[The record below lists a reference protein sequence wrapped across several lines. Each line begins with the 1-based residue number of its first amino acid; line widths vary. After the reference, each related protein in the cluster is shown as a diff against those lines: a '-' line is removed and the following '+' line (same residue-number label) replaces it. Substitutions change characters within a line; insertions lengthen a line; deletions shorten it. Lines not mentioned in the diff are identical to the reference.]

1 MANTPLYSYLKQNGT
16 SFYAFPGGGDDLSS
30 VYQNINK
37 KMYFSKFMLLNLPK
51 QNLVNGTNSN
61 PIHFDFYNEDI
72 FKQYSG
78 AQQATNFSDQFIESL
93 RNYVANME
101 TTMRTSL
108 MNNSKDFYDNTN
120 LRTPTERIFWKW
132 LKELNII
139 SFEPADTGS
148 QYFSNMPEFESNLP
162 SDSEYL
168 PEILWTERT
177 INPFTVIAVQGIIY
191 EASHILEV
199 TIRPDLNCYLRKG
212 DLITFSG
219 FVNNTTIGGIT
230 IANLLNGVNTY
241 IQDIVDNNNGT
252 YTIKTSITVN
262 NSTSSYITG
271 LGTTNL
277 VYNRV
282 IQYVGEIQGV
292 NNVQQANGSYTEVY
306 ANIPDYVGQTPDIL
320 FRTTYDNN
328 YLPGYSYPL
337 LPSQYQAEIVGA
349 EIFSNPIVSNPQ
361 NYPGSYYGQFDT
373 VDYTYITKNGD
384 SLRRSGDYF
393 GINGNINETTL
404 TYDIDGISFDFDP
417 SHYTKM
423 NIIGQEITSFE
434 SFSGM
439 IYNNLPP
446 QDFEFN
452 AILWFYDV
460 EDNNGNLETNLY
472 GISLIDNPKNNTK
485 IGDTN
490 LRFPLLSKLCSN
502 DNQDG
507 TSYAFSLSLN
517 FNILNDNVQDLANPD
532 AINSLFSFSLFN
544 NAMAQL
550 SQTNDAFIK
559 IVNDNVIIQKELNYL
574 KQLIY
579 TNTSLQTINNNISY
593 LQKLIQLY
601 QYNQIID
608 SDTVYVSSD
617 TSTNPP
623 SITLNTQDPLYSQI
637 NNINT
642 TSLYNNSELVIS
654 DINVPNGRS
663 FLINVINNDNL
674 NNQITNN
681 QNLSILIS
689 TDLRYGQKF
698 DLIINSDLTSTQN
711 KKLNLMINY
720 LDGSNNIVTDYL
732 IKNIDLPVY
741 YNAVKN
747 KQNSANIFKKFNF
760 SIDYTNIILTPDD
773 KLKIG
778 ILEDFNILS
787 NSIKKGDYL
796 VLNDFVV
803 GSSSNVIDYSG
814 QYLVSDD
821 VTSVTNNNITSNFI
835 TLDVK
840 TNSDLINSVYK
851 TNTEYNF
858 YSILYT
864 LPYITY
870 NKGLKY
876 TITRIDST
884 NTSSLSS
891 RYLIEK
897 SIN

>member
-16 SFYAFPGGGDDLSS
+16 SFYDFPGGGDDLSS

-51 QNLVNGTNSN
+51 QNINHGTNSN
-61 PIHFDFYNEDI
+61 PIHFDFYSDNDKSYI
-72 FKQYSG
+72 FNQYNG
-78 AQQATNFSDQFIESL
+78 ATKASNFNDQFVESL

-108 MNNSKDFYDNTN
+108 MNNSKDFYDTTN
-120 LRTPTERIFWKW
+120 LQTSTERIFWKW

-139 SFEPADTGS
+139 SFEPADNGS
-148 QYFSNMPEFESNLP
+148 QYFSNMPEFASNLP
-162 SDSEYL
+162 SDQEYL

-177 INPFTVIAVQGIIY
+177 TSSFTVTSVQGILHNSVNVMSVI
-191 EASHILEV
+191 IK
-199 TIRPDLNCYLRKG
+199 TDLNCYLRVG
-212 DLITFSG
+212 DLINFKG
-219 FVNNTTIGGIT
+219 FVNNTTIGGST
-230 IANLLNGVNTY
+230 IASLLNGVNTY
-241 IQDIVDNNNGT
+241 IQDIVNHTDGT
-252 YTIKTSITVN
+252 YTITTSISVAN
-262 NSTSSYITG
+262 ATSAYTTG
-271 LGTTNL
+271 LGTLSL

-282 IQYVGEIQGV
+282 IQYIGEIQGV
-292 NNVQQANGSYTEVY
+292 NNVQAANGSYTEVY

-320 FRTTYDNN
+320 FRTTFDNN
-328 YLPGYSYPL
+328 YLPGYSYPI

-349 EIFSNPIVSNPQ
+349 EIFSNPIVSSPQ

-373 VDYTYITKNGD
+373 VDYTYTTENGD
-384 SLRRSGDYF
+384 SLRRTGDYF
-393 GINGNINETTL
+393 GVDGSVGDTTL
-404 TYDIDGISFDFDP
+404 SYNIDGISFDFDP
-417 SHYTKM
+417 THYTKM

-434 SFSGM
+434 MFSGL
-439 IYNNLPP
+439 IFDNIPP

-460 EDNNGNLETNLY
+460 EDNNGNIATNLY
-472 GISLIDNPKNNTK
+472 GISLIDNPENNTK
-485 IGDTN
+485 IGETN
-490 LRFPLLSKLCSN
+490 VRFPLLNKLCTT

-517 FNILNDNVQDLANPD
+517 FSILNDNVQDLANPD

-544 NAMAQL
+544 NAMTQL

-559 IVNDNVIIQKELNYL
+559 IVNDNVIIQKEINNL

-579 TNTSLQTINNNISY
+579 TNTSLKTINDNIAY

-608 SDTVYVSSD
+608 SDTIYVTSD
-617 TSTNPP
+617 TSKNPP

-637 NNINT
+637 NSINT
-642 TSLYNNSELVIS
+642 TSLYNNSDIVVS
-654 DINVPNGRS
+654 DINIPNGRS
-663 FLINVINNDNL
+663 FLINVINNDTLDNKL
-674 NNQITNN
+674 NNN
-681 QNLSILIS
+681 QNLGILIS
-689 TDLRYGQKF
+689 SDLRYGQKF
-698 DLIINSDLTSTQN
+698 DLIIDSNLTSTQN
-711 KKLNLMINY
+711 KKLDVMINY
-720 LDGSNNIVTDYL
+720 IDSSNNIVTDYL

-741 YNAVKN
+741 YNSFQD
-747 KQNSANIFKKFNF
+747 KQNSANLFKKFNF
-760 SIDYTNIILTPDD
+760 SIDYDNIILTPDD
-773 KLKIG
+773 KLKIKISG
-778 ILEDFNILS
+778 NSNILS

-803 GSSSNVIDYSG
+803 GSASNVIDYSG
-814 QYLVSDD
+814 QYFVIDPVS
-821 VTSVTNNNITSNFI
+821 SNYI
-835 TLDVK
+835 TLDIK
-840 TNSDLINSVYK
+840 SNSDLVNSVYK

-858 YSILYT
+858 SSVLYT

>member
-1 MANTPLYSYLKQNGT
+1 
-16 SFYAFPGGGDDLSS
+16 
-30 VYQNINK
+30 
-37 KMYFSKFMLLNLPK
+37 MLLNLPK
-51 QNLVNGTNSN
+51 QNLVHGTNSN
-61 PIHFDFYNEDI
+61 PIHFDFYNNFIE
-72 FKQYSG
+72 YNG
-78 AQQATNFSDQFIESL
+78 AQPATNFNDQFVESL

-108 MNNSKDFYDNTN
+108 IGSSTDFYDTTN
-120 LRTPTERIFWKW
+120 LHTPTERIFWKW

-139 SFEPADTGS
+139 SFEPADTGT
-148 QYFSNMPEFESNLP
+148 QYFSNLPEFSSNLP
-162 SDSEYL
+162 SDQTYL

-177 INPFTVIAVQGIIY
+177 TNPFTVTSVQGILY
-191 EASHILEV
+191 NSVNVMSV
-199 TIRPDLNCYLRKG
+199 TITPTLNCYLRVG
-212 DLITFSG
+212 DLINFTG
-219 FVNNTTIGGIT
+219 FVNNTTIGMST
-230 IANLLNGVNTY
+230 IASLLNGVNTY
-241 IQDIVDNNNGT
+241 IQDIVNNNDGT
-252 YTIKTSITVN
+252 YTITTSISVAN
-262 NSTSSYITG
+262 ATSVYTTG
-271 LGTTNL
+271 LGTLSL

-282 IQYVGEIQGV
+282 IQYIGEIQGV

-306 ANIPDYVGQTPDIL
+306 ANIPDYVGQIPDVL

-328 YLPGYSYPL
+328 YLPGYSYPI

-349 EIFSNPIVSNPQ
+349 EIFSNPIVSSPQ

-373 VDYTYITKNGD
+373 VDYTYTTENGD
-384 SLRRSGDYF
+384 SLRRTGDYF
-393 GINGNINETTL
+393 GINGNINESTL
-404 TYDIDGISFDFDP
+404 TYNIDGISFDFDP
-417 SHYTKM
+417 THYTKM

-434 SFSGM
+434 MFSGL
-439 IYNNLPP
+439 IFDNIPP

-460 EDNNGNLETNLY
+460 EDNNGNLATNLY
-472 GISLIDNPKNNTK
+472 GISLIDNPENNTK
-485 IGDTN
+485 TDETN
-490 LRFPLLSKLCSN
+490 LRFPLLNKLCTT

-507 TSYAFSLSLN
+507 TSYAFSLNLN
-517 FNILNDNVQDLANPD
+517 FSILNDNVQDLANPD

-544 NAMAQL
+544 NAMTQL

-559 IVNDNVIIQKELNYL
+559 IVNDNAIIQQELSNL

-579 TNTSLQTINNNISY
+579 TNTSLQTINNNIAY

-608 SDTVYVSSD
+608 SDTIYVTSD

-637 NNINT
+637 NNINI
-642 TSLYNNSELVIS
+642 TSLYNNSDLVVS
-654 DINVPNGRS
+654 DINVPNGRT
-663 FLINVINNDNL
+663 FLINVINDDTL
-674 NNQITNN
+674 DNQINNN
-681 QNLSILIS
+681 QNLGILIS
-689 TDLRYGQKF
+689 SDLRYGQKF
-698 DLIINSDLTSTQN
+698 NLIIDSNLTSSQN
-711 KKLNLMINY
+711 KKLDLMINY
-720 LDGSNNIVTDYL
+720 VDSSNNIVTDYL

-741 YNAVKN
+741 YNSFSN
-747 KQNSANIFKKFNF
+747 SQNSANLFKKFNF
-760 SIDYTNIILTPDD
+760 TIDYNNIILTPDN

-778 ILEDFNILS
+778 IIGSSNILS
-787 NSIKKGDYL
+787 NSINKGDYL

-803 GSSSNVIDYSG
+803 GSASNIIDYSG
-814 QYLVSDD
+814 QYFVIDPVS
-821 VTSVTNNNITSNFI
+821 SNYI
-835 TLDVK
+835 ILDVS
-840 TNSDLINSVYK
+840 TNSDLVNSVYK
-851 TNTEYNF
+851 TNNEYNF
-858 YSILYT
+858 SSVLYT

>member
-37 KMYFSKFMLLNLPK
+37 QMYFSKFMLLNLPK
-51 QNLVNGTNSN
+51 QNLVHGTNSN
-61 PIHFDFYNEDI
+61 PIHFDFYNNFIE
-72 FKQYSG
+72 YNG
-78 AQQATNFSDQFIESL
+78 AQPATNFNDQFVESL

-108 MNNSKDFYDNTN
+108 IGSSTDFYDTTN
-120 LRTPTERIFWKW
+120 LHTPTERIFWKW

-139 SFEPADTGS
+139 SFEPADTGT
-148 QYFSNMPEFESNLP
+148 QYFSNLPEFSSNLP
-162 SDSEYL
+162 SDQTYL

-177 INPFTVIAVQGIIY
+177 TNPFTVTSVQGILY
-191 EASHILEV
+191 NSVNVMSV
-199 TIRPDLNCYLRKG
+199 TITPTLNCYLRVG
-212 DLITFSG
+212 DLINFTG
-219 FVNNTTIGGIT
+219 FVNNTTIGMST
-230 IANLLNGVNTY
+230 IASLLNGVNTY
-241 IQDIVDNNNGT
+241 IQDIVNNNDGT
-252 YTIKTSITVN
+252 YTITTSISVAN
-262 NSTSSYITG
+262 ATSVYTTG
-271 LGTTNL
+271 LGTLSL

-282 IQYVGEIQGV
+282 IQYIGEIQGV

-306 ANIPDYVGQTPDIL
+306 ANIPDYVGQIPDVL

-328 YLPGYSYPL
+328 YLPGYSYPI

-349 EIFSNPIVSNPQ
+349 EIFSNPIVSSPQ

-373 VDYTYITKNGD
+373 VDYTYTTENGD
-384 SLRRSGDYF
+384 SLRRTGDYF
-393 GINGNINETTL
+393 GINGNINESTL
-404 TYDIDGISFDFDP
+404 TYNIDGISFDFDP
-417 SHYTKM
+417 THYTKM

-434 SFSGM
+434 MFSGL
-439 IYNNLPP
+439 IFDNIPP

-460 EDNNGNLETNLY
+460 EDNNGNLATNLY
-472 GISLIDNPKNNTK
+472 GISLIDNPENNTK
-485 IGDTN
+485 TDETN
-490 LRFPLLSKLCSN
+490 LRFPLLNKLCTT

-507 TSYAFSLSLN
+507 TSYAFSLNLN
-517 FNILNDNVQDLANPD
+517 FSILNDNVQDLANPD

-544 NAMAQL
+544 NAMTQL

-559 IVNDNVIIQKELNYL
+559 IVNDNAIIQQELSNL

-579 TNTSLQTINNNISY
+579 TNTSLQTINNNIAY

-608 SDTVYVSSD
+608 SDTIYVTSD

-642 TSLYNNSELVIS
+642 TSLYNNSDLVVS
-654 DINVPNGRS
+654 DINVPNGRT
-663 FLINVINNDNL
+663 FLINVINDDTL
-674 NNQITNN
+674 DNQINNN
-681 QNLSILIS
+681 QNLGILIS
-689 TDLRYGQKF
+689 SDLRYGQKF
-698 DLIINSDLTSTQN
+698 DLIIDSNLTSSQN
-711 KKLNLMINY
+711 KKLDLMINY
-720 LDGSNNIVTDYL
+720 VDSSNNIVTDYL

-741 YNAVKN
+741 YNSFSN
-747 KQNSANIFKKFNF
+747 SQNSANLFKKFNF
-760 SIDYTNIILTPDD
+760 TIDYNNIILTPDN

-778 ILEDFNILS
+778 IIGSSNILS
-787 NSIKKGDYL
+787 NSINKGDYL

-803 GSSSNVIDYSG
+803 GSASNIIDYSG
-814 QYLVSDD
+814 QYFVIDPVS
-821 VTSVTNNNITSNFI
+821 SNYI
-835 TLDVK
+835 ILDVS
-840 TNSDLINSVYK
+840 TNSDLVNSVYK
-851 TNTEYNF
+851 TNNEYNF
-858 YSILYT
+858 SSVLYT

>member
-37 KMYFSKFMLLNLPK
+37 KMYFSKFMLINLPK

-61 PIHFDFYNEDI
+61 PIHFDFYNSDI
-72 FKQYSG
+72 FKEYSG
-78 AQQATNFSDQFIESL
+78 AQQATNFNDQFVESL

-108 MNNSKDFYDNTN
+108 MSNSKDFYDTTN
-120 LRTPTERIFWKW
+120 LHTPTERIFWKW

-139 SFEPADTGS
+139 SFEPADNGS
-148 QYFSNMPEFESNLP
+148 QYFSNMPEFASNLP
-162 SDSEYL
+162 SDHGYL
-168 PEILWTERT
+168 SEILWTERT
-177 INPFTVIAVQGIIY
+177 TNPFKVTKVQGVNIHGLY
-191 EASHILEV
+191 VMSV
-199 TIRPDLNCYLRKG
+199 TIKSDLNCYLRIG
-212 DLITFSG
+212 DLINFKG
-219 FVNNTTIGGIT
+219 FTNITNIEGSQINNLFNGI
-230 IANLLNGVNTY
+230 NTY
-241 IQDIVDNNNGT
+241 IDNIVSNNDGT
-252 YTIKTSITVN
+252 YTITTRISVPSVTIEYTD
-262 NSTSSYITG
+262 G
-271 LGTTNL
+271 LGTLSL

-292 NNVQQANGSYTEVY
+292 NNVQAANGSYTEVY

-328 YLPGYSYPL
+328 YLPGYSYPI

-349 EIFSNPIVSNPQ
+349 EIFSNPIVSSPQ

-373 VDYTYITKNGD
+373 VDYTYTTENGD
-384 SLRRSGDYF
+384 SLRRTGDYF
-393 GINGNINETTL
+393 GVDGSVGDTTL
-404 TYDIDGISFDFDP
+404 SYNIDGISFDFDP
-417 SHYTKM
+417 THYTKM

-434 SFSGM
+434 AFSGL
-439 IYNNLPP
+439 IFDNIPP

-460 EDNNGNLETNLY
+460 EDNNGNIATNLY
-472 GISLIDNPKNNTK
+472 GISLIDNPENNTK
-485 IGDTN
+485 IGETN
-490 LRFPLLSKLCSN
+490 VRFPLLNKLCTT

-517 FNILNDNVQDLANPD
+517 FSILNDNVQDLANPD

-544 NAMAQL
+544 NAMTQL

-559 IVNDNVIIQKELNYL
+559 IVNDNVIIQKEINNL

-579 TNTSLQTINNNISY
+579 TNTSLKTINDNIAY

-608 SDTVYVSSD
+608 SDTIYVTSD
-617 TSTNPP
+617 TSKNPP

-637 NNINT
+637 NSINT
-642 TSLYNNSELVIS
+642 TSLYNNSDIVVS
-654 DINVPNGRS
+654 DINIPNGRS
-663 FLINVINNDNL
+663 FLINVINNDTLDNKL
-674 NNQITNN
+674 NNN
-681 QNLSILIS
+681 QNLGILIS
-689 TDLRYGQKF
+689 SDLRYGQKF
-698 DLIINSDLTSTQN
+698 DLIIDSNLTSTQN
-711 KKLNLMINY
+711 KKLDVMINY
-720 LDGSNNIVTDYL
+720 IDSSNNIVTDYL

-741 YNAVKN
+741 YNSFQD
-747 KQNSANIFKKFNF
+747 KQNSANLFKKFNF
-760 SIDYTNIILTPDD
+760 SIDYDNIILTPDD
-773 KLKIG
+773 KLKIKISG
-778 ILEDFNILS
+778 NSNILS

-803 GSSSNVIDYSG
+803 GSASNVIDYSG
-814 QYLVSDD
+814 QYFVIDPVS
-821 VTSVTNNNITSNFI
+821 SNYI
-835 TLDVK
+835 TLDIK
-840 TNSDLINSVYK
+840 SNSDLVNSVYK

-858 YSILYT
+858 SSVLYT

>member
-37 KMYFSKFMLLNLPK
+37 QMYFSKFMLLNLPK

-61 PIHFDFYNEDI
+61 PIHFDFYNNFIE
-72 FKQYSG
+72 YNG
-78 AQQATNFSDQFIESL
+78 AQPATNFNDQFVESL

-108 MNNSKDFYDNTN
+108 IGSSTDFYDTTN
-120 LRTPTERIFWKW
+120 LHTPTERIFWKW

-139 SFEPADTGS
+139 SFEPADTGT
-148 QYFSNMPEFESNLP
+148 QYFSNLPEFSSNLP
-162 SDSEYL
+162 SDQEYL

-177 INPFTVIAVQGIIY
+177 TSPFK
-191 EASHILEV
+191 V
-199 TIRPDLNCYLRKG
+199 TIIAGESINATYVISVTIKPDLNCYLRIG
-212 DLITFSG
+212 DLINFKG
-219 FVNNTTIGGIT
+219 FTSPTIIGGVQINTLNSTNATINAIVNNH
-230 IANLLNGVNTY
+230 
-241 IQDIVDNNNGT
+241 DGT
-252 YTIKTSITVN
+252 YKITTNISVN
-262 NSTSSYITG
+262 SPGSEKLG
-271 LGTTNL
+271 LGTITL
-277 VYNRV
+277 VYDRV
-282 IQYVGEIQGV
+282 IQYIGEIQGV

-306 ANIPDYVGQTPDIL
+306 ANIPDYVGQIPDVL

-328 YLPGYSYPL
+328 YLPGYSYPI

-349 EIFSNPIVSNPQ
+349 EIFSNPIVSSPQ

-373 VDYTYITKNGD
+373 VDYTYTTENGD
-384 SLRRSGDYF
+384 SLRRTGDYF
-393 GINGNINETTL
+393 GINGNINESTL
-404 TYDIDGISFDFDP
+404 TYNIDGISFDFDP
-417 SHYTKM
+417 THYTKM

-434 SFSGM
+434 MFSGL
-439 IYNNLPP
+439 IFDNIPP

-460 EDNNGNLETNLY
+460 EDNNGNLATNLY
-472 GISLIDNPKNNTK
+472 GISLIDNPENNTK
-485 IGDTN
+485 TDETN
-490 LRFPLLSKLCSN
+490 LRFPLLNKLCTT

-507 TSYAFSLSLN
+507 TSYAFSLNLN
-517 FNILNDNVQDLANPD
+517 FSILNDNVQDLANPD

-544 NAMAQL
+544 NAMTQL

-559 IVNDNVIIQKELNYL
+559 IVNDNAIIQQELSNL

-579 TNTSLQTINNNISY
+579 TNTSLKTINNNIAY

-608 SDTVYVSSD
+608 SDTIYVTSD

-642 TSLYNNSELVIS
+642 TSLYNNSDLVVS

-663 FLINVINNDNL
+663 FLINITNDDTL
-674 NNQITNN
+674 NNQINNN
-681 QNLSILIS
+681 QNLGILIS
-689 TDLRYGQKF
+689 SDLRYGQKF
-698 DLIINSDLTSTQN
+698 DLIIDSNLTSSQN
-711 KKLNLMINY
+711 KKLDLMINY
-720 LDGSNNIVTDYL
+720 VDSSNNIVTDYL

-741 YNAVKN
+741 YNSFKN
-747 KQNSANIFKKFNF
+747 SQNSANLFNKFNF
-760 SIDYTNIILTPDD
+760 TIDYNNIILTPDN

-778 ILEDFNILS
+778 IIGSSNILS
-787 NSIKKGDYL
+787 NSINKGDYL

-803 GSSSNVIDYSG
+803 GSASNIIDYSG
-814 QYLVSDD
+814 QYFVIDPVS
-821 VTSVTNNNITSNFI
+821 SNYI
-835 TLDVK
+835 ILDVS
-840 TNSDLINSVYK
+840 TNSDLVNSVYK
-851 TNTEYNF
+851 TNNEYNF
-858 YSILYT
+858 SSVLYT

>member
-51 QNLVNGTNSN
+51 QNLVSGTNSN
-61 PIHFDFYNEDI
+61 PIHFDFYNNFIE
-72 FKQYSG
+72 YNG
-78 AQQATNFSDQFIESL
+78 AQQATNFNDQFVESL

-108 MNNSKDFYDNTN
+108 IGSSTDFYDTTN
-120 LRTPTERIFWKW
+120 LHTPTERIFWKW

-148 QYFSNMPEFESNLP
+148 QYFSNLPEFTSNLP

-177 INPFTVIAVQGIIY
+177 TNPFTVTSIQGILYNSFNVI
-191 EASHILEV
+191 SV
-199 TIRPDLNCYLRKG
+199 TIKPDLNCYLRVG
-212 DLITFSG
+212 DLINFTG
-219 FVNNTTIGGIT
+219 FVNNTTIGGIS
-230 IANLLNGVNTY
+230 ISNLLNGINTY
-241 IQDIVDNNNGT
+241 IDNIVNNYDGT
-252 YTIKTSITVN
+252 YTIITEISVSNGTSVYT
-262 NSTSSYITG
+262 TG
-271 LGTTNL
+271 LGTLSL
-277 VYNRV
+277 VYSRV
-282 IQYVGEIQGV
+282 VQYVGEIQGV

-306 ANIPDYVGQTPDIL
+306 ANVPDYIGQTPDVL
-320 FRTTYDNN
+320 FRTTFDNN
-328 YLPGYSYPL
+328 YLPGYSYPI

-349 EIFSNPIVSNPQ
+349 EIFSNPIVSSPQ

-373 VDYTYITKNGD
+373 VDYTYTTENGD
-384 SLRRSGDYF
+384 SLRRTGDYF
-393 GINGNINETTL
+393 GINGNINDTTL
-404 TYDIDGISFDFDP
+404 TYNIDGISFDFDP
-417 SHYTKM
+417 THYTKM

-434 SFSGM
+434 MFSGLVF
-439 IYNNLPP
+439 NNLPP

-460 EDNNGNLETNLY
+460 EDNNGNLSTNLY
-472 GISLIDNPKNNTK
+472 GISLIDNPENNTK
-485 IGDTN
+485 TDETN
-490 LRFPLLSKLCSN
+490 IRFPLLNKLCTT

-507 TSYAFSLSLN
+507 TSYAFSLNLN
-517 FNILNDNVQDLANPD
+517 FSILNDNVQDLANPD

-544 NAMAQL
+544 NAMTQL

-559 IVNDNVIIQKELNYL
+559 IVNDNTIIQQELSDL

-579 TNTSLQTINNNISY
+579 TNTSLKTINNNIAY
-593 LQKLIQLY
+593 LQNLIQLY

-608 SDTVYVSSD
+608 SDTIYVTSD

-642 TSLYNNSELVIS
+642 TSLYNNSDLVIS

-663 FLINVINNDNL
+663 FLINIINDDTL

-681 QNLSILIS
+681 QNLGILIS
-689 TDLRYGQKF
+689 SDLRYGQKF
-698 DLIINSDLTSTQN
+698 DLIIDSSLTSTQN
-711 KKLNLMINY
+711 KKLDIMINY
-720 LDGSNNIVTDYL
+720 VDSSNNIITDNL

-741 YNAVKN
+741 YNSYQSA
-747 KQNSANIFKKFNF
+747 QNSASLFDKFNF
-760 SIDYTNIILTPDD
+760 TIDYSNIILTPDN

-778 ILEDFNILS
+778 IIGNSNILS
-787 NSIKKGDYL
+787 NSINKGDYL

-803 GSSSNVIDYSG
+803 GTGSNVINYSG
-814 QYLVSDD
+814 QYFVIDPIS
-821 VTSVTNNNITSNFI
+821 SNYI
-835 TLDVK
+835 ILDIS
-840 TNSDLINSVYK
+840 TNSNLVNSIYK

-858 YSILYT
+858 NSVLYT

-884 NTSSLSS
+884 NTSSLNS

>member
-37 KMYFSKFMLLNLPK
+37 QMYFSKFMLLNLPK
-51 QNLVNGTNSN
+51 QNLVHGTNSN
-61 PIHFDFYNEDI
+61 PIHFDFYNNFIE
-72 FKQYSG
+72 YNG
-78 AQQATNFSDQFIESL
+78 AQPATNFNDQFVESL

-108 MNNSKDFYDNTN
+108 IGSSTDFYDTTN
-120 LRTPTERIFWKW
+120 LHTPTERIFWKW

-139 SFEPADTGS
+139 SFEPADTGT
-148 QYFSNMPEFESNLP
+148 QYFSNLPEFSSNLP
-162 SDSEYL
+162 SDQTYL

-177 INPFTVIAVQGIIY
+177 TNPFTVTSVQGILY
-191 EASHILEV
+191 NSVNVMSV
-199 TIRPDLNCYLRKG
+199 TITPTLNCYLRVG
-212 DLITFSG
+212 DLINFTG
-219 FVNNTTIGGIT
+219 FVNNTTIGMST
-230 IANLLNGVNTY
+230 IASLLNGVNTY
-241 IQDIVDNNNGT
+241 IQDIVNNNDGT
-252 YTIKTSITVN
+252 YTITTSISVAN
-262 NSTSSYITG
+262 ATSVYTTG
-271 LGTTNL
+271 LGTLSL

-282 IQYVGEIQGV
+282 IQYIGEIQGV

-306 ANIPDYVGQTPDIL
+306 ANIPDYVGQIPDVL

-328 YLPGYSYPL
+328 YLPGYSYPI

-349 EIFSNPIVSNPQ
+349 EIFSNPIVSSPQ

-373 VDYTYITKNGD
+373 VDYTYTTENGD
-384 SLRRSGDYF
+384 SLRRTGDYF
-393 GINGNINETTL
+393 GINGNINESTL
-404 TYDIDGISFDFDP
+404 TYNIDGISFDFDP
-417 SHYTKM
+417 THYTKM

-434 SFSGM
+434 MFSGL
-439 IYNNLPP
+439 IFDNIPP

-460 EDNNGNLETNLY
+460 EDNNGNLATNLY
-472 GISLIDNPKNNTK
+472 GISLIDNPENNTK
-485 IGDTN
+485 TDETN
-490 LRFPLLSKLCSN
+490 LRFPLLNKLCTT

-507 TSYAFSLSLN
+507 TSYAFSLNLN
-517 FNILNDNVQDLANPD
+517 FSILNDNVQDLANPD

-544 NAMAQL
+544 NAMTQL

-559 IVNDNVIIQKELNYL
+559 IVNDNAIIQQELSNL

-579 TNTSLQTINNNISY
+579 TNTSLQTINNNIAY

-608 SDTVYVSSD
+608 SDTIYVTSD

-637 NNINT
+637 NNINI
-642 TSLYNNSELVIS
+642 TSLYNNSDLVVS
-654 DINVPNGRS
+654 DINVPNGRT
-663 FLINVINNDNL
+663 FLINVINDDTL
-674 NNQITNN
+674 DNQINNN
-681 QNLSILIS
+681 QNLGILIS
-689 TDLRYGQKF
+689 SDLRYGQKF
-698 DLIINSDLTSTQN
+698 NLIIDSNLTSSQN
-711 KKLNLMINY
+711 KKLDLMINY
-720 LDGSNNIVTDYL
+720 VDSSNNIVTDYL

-741 YNAVKN
+741 YNSFSN
-747 KQNSANIFKKFNF
+747 SQNSANLFKKFNF
-760 SIDYTNIILTPDD
+760 TIDYNNIILTPDN

-778 ILEDFNILS
+778 IIGSSNILS
-787 NSIKKGDYL
+787 NSINKGDYL

-803 GSSSNVIDYSG
+803 GSASNIIDYSG
-814 QYLVSDD
+814 QYFVIDPVS
-821 VTSVTNNNITSNFI
+821 SNYI
-835 TLDVK
+835 ILDVS
-840 TNSDLINSVYK
+840 TNSDLVNSVYK
-851 TNTEYNF
+851 TNNEYNF
-858 YSILYT
+858 SSVLYT

>member
-51 QNLVNGTNSN
+51 QNLVSGTNSN
-61 PIHFDFYNEDI
+61 PIHFDFYNNFIE
-72 FKQYSG
+72 YNG
-78 AQQATNFSDQFIESL
+78 AQQATNFNDQFVESL

-108 MNNSKDFYDNTN
+108 IGSSTDFYDTTN
-120 LRTPTERIFWKW
+120 LHTPTERIFWKW

-148 QYFSNMPEFESNLP
+148 QYFSNLPEFTSNLP

-177 INPFTVIAVQGIIY
+177 TNPFTVTSIQGILYNSFNVI
-191 EASHILEV
+191 SV
-199 TIRPDLNCYLRKG
+199 TIKPDLNCYLRVG
-212 DLITFSG
+212 DLINFTG
-219 FVNNTTIGGIT
+219 FVNNTTIGGIS
-230 IANLLNGVNTY
+230 ISNLLNGINTY
-241 IQDIVDNNNGT
+241 IDNIVNNYDGT
-252 YTIKTSITVN
+252 YTIITEISVSNGTSVYT
-262 NSTSSYITG
+262 TG
-271 LGTTNL
+271 LGTLSL
-277 VYNRV
+277 VYSRV
-282 IQYVGEIQGV
+282 VQYVGEIQGV

-306 ANIPDYVGQTPDIL
+306 ANVPDYVGQTPDVL
-320 FRTTYDNN
+320 FRTTFDNN
-328 YLPGYSYPL
+328 YLPGYSYPI

-349 EIFSNPIVSNPQ
+349 EIFSNPIVSSPQ

-373 VDYTYITKNGD
+373 VDYTYTTENGD
-384 SLRRSGDYF
+384 SLRRTGDYF
-393 GINGNINETTL
+393 GINGNINDTTL
-404 TYDIDGISFDFDP
+404 TYNIDGISFDFDP
-417 SHYTKM
+417 THYTKM

-434 SFSGM
+434 MFSGLVF
-439 IYNNLPP
+439 NNLPP

-460 EDNNGNLETNLY
+460 EDNNGNLSTNLY
-472 GISLIDNPKNNTK
+472 GISLIDNPENNTK
-485 IGDTN
+485 TDETN
-490 LRFPLLSKLCSN
+490 IRFPLLNKLCTT

-507 TSYAFSLSLN
+507 TSYAFSLNLN
-517 FNILNDNVQDLANPD
+517 FSILNDNVQDLANPD

-544 NAMAQL
+544 NAMTQL

-559 IVNDNVIIQKELNYL
+559 IVNDNTIIQQELSDL

-579 TNTSLQTINNNISY
+579 TNTSLKTINNNIAY
-593 LQKLIQLY
+593 LQNLIQLY

-608 SDTVYVSSD
+608 SDTIYVTSD

-642 TSLYNNSELVIS
+642 TSLYNNSDLVIS

-663 FLINVINNDNL
+663 FLINIINDDTL

-681 QNLSILIS
+681 QNLGILIS
-689 TDLRYGQKF
+689 SDLRYGQKF
-698 DLIINSDLTSTQN
+698 DLIINSSLTSTQN
-711 KKLNLMINY
+711 KKLDIMINY
-720 LDGSNNIVTDYL
+720 VDSSNNIITDNL

-741 YNAVKN
+741 YNSYQSA
-747 KQNSANIFKKFNF
+747 QNSASLFDKFNF
-760 SIDYTNIILTPDD
+760 TIDYSNIILTPDN

-778 ILEDFNILS
+778 IIGNSNILS
-787 NSIKKGDYL
+787 NSINKGDYL

-803 GSSSNVIDYSG
+803 GTGSNVINYSG
-814 QYLVSDD
+814 QYFVIDPIS
-821 VTSVTNNNITSNFI
+821 SNYI
-835 TLDVK
+835 ILDIS
-840 TNSDLINSVYK
+840 TNSNLVNSIYK

-858 YSILYT
+858 NSVLYT

-884 NTSSLSS
+884 NTSSLNS

>member
-61 PIHFDFYNEDI
+61 PIHFDFYNNDI
-72 FKQYSG
+72 FKKYSG
-78 AQQATNFSDQFIESL
+78 SQQATNFNDQFVESL

-101 TTMRTSL
+101 TTMRTSV
-108 MNNSKDFYDNTN
+108 MSNSKDFYDTTN
-120 LRTPTERIFWKW
+120 LQTSTERIFWKW

-148 QYFSNMPEFESNLP
+148 QYFSNMPEFGSNLP
-162 SDSEYL
+162 SDPEYL
-168 PEILWTERT
+168 SEILWTERST
-177 INPFTVIAVQGIIY
+177 TSFTVTSIQGILYNTTNVI
-191 EASHILEV
+191 SV
-199 TIRPDLNCYLRKG
+199 TIKPDLNCYLRIG
-212 DLITFSG
+212 DLINFTG
-219 FVNNTTIGGIT
+219 FVNNTTIGSST
-230 IANLLNGVNTY
+230 ISNLVNNINTY
-241 IQDIVDNNNGT
+241 IQNIVNNNDGT
-252 YTIKTSITVN
+252 YTITTSISVS
-262 NSTSSYITG
+262 NSTSVYTTG
-271 LGTTNL
+271 LGITKL

-282 IQYVGEIQGV
+282 IQYIGEIQGV
-292 NNVQQANGSYTEVY
+292 NNVQEANSSYTEVY

-328 YLPGYSYPL
+328 YLPGYSYPI
-337 LPSQYQAEIVGA
+337 LPIQYQAEIVGA
-349 EIFSNPIVSNPQ
+349 EIFSNPIVSSPQ

-373 VDYTYITKNGD
+373 VDYTYTTENGD
-384 SLRRSGDYF
+384 SLRRTGDYF
-393 GINGNINETTL
+393 GINGNVNEVTL
-404 TYDIDGISFDFDP
+404 TYNIDGISFDFDP

-434 SFSGM
+434 AFSGL
-439 IYNNLPP
+439 IFNNLPP

-460 EDNNGNLETNLY
+460 EDNNGNLATNLY
-472 GISLIDNPKNNTK
+472 GISLIDNPENNPK
-485 IGDTN
+485 IGETN
-490 LRFPLLSKLCSN
+490 IRFPLLNKLCAT

-544 NAMAQL
+544 NAMTQL
-550 SQTNDAFIK
+550 SQTNASFIK
-559 IVNDNVIIQKELNYL
+559 IVNDNVIIQKELNNL

-579 TNTSLQTINNNISY
+579 TNTSLKTINDNISY

-608 SDTVYVSSD
+608 SDTIYVSSN

-623 SITLNTQDPLYSQI
+623 SIKLNTQDPLYSQI
-637 NNINT
+637 NSIYT
-642 TSLYNNSELVIS
+642 TSLYNNSDLIIS

-663 FLINVINNDNL
+663 FLINIINDDTL

-681 QNLSILIS
+681 QNLGILIS
-689 TDLRYGQKF
+689 SDLRYGQKF
-698 DLIINSDLTSTQN
+698 DLIINSSLTSTQN
-711 KKLNLMINY
+711 KKLDLMINY
-720 LDGSNNIVTDYL
+720 IDSSNNIITDYL

-741 YNAVKN
+741 YNASKN
-747 KQNSANIFKKFNF
+747 TQNSANIFKKFNF
-760 SIDYTNIILTPDD
+760 SIDYSNIVLTPDN
-773 KLKIG
+773 KLKIS
-778 ILEDFNILS
+778 ILGNSNILS

-803 GSSSNVIDYSG
+803 GSASSIIDYSG
-814 QYLVSDD
+814 QYLVSEDISFS
-821 VTSVTNNNITSNFI
+821 TIK
-835 TLDVK
+835 LDIS
-840 TNSDLINSVYK
+840 TNSDLVNSIYK
-851 TNTEYNF
+851 TNNEYNF
-858 YSILYT
+858 YSVLYT
-864 LPYITY
+864 LPYIEY

-884 NTSSLSS
+884 NSSSLSS

>member
-37 KMYFSKFMLLNLPK
+37 KMYFSKFMLINLPK

-61 PIHFDFYNEDI
+61 PIHFDFYNSDI
-72 FKQYSG
+72 FKEYSG
-78 AQQATNFSDQFIESL
+78 AQQATNFNDQFVESL

-101 TTMRTSL
+101 TTMRTAL
-108 MNNSKDFYDNTN
+108 MNNSKDFYDTTN
-120 LRTPTERIFWKW
+120 LHTPTERIFWKW

-139 SFEPADTGS
+139 SFEPADTGT
-148 QYFSNMPEFESNLP
+148 QYFDNMPEFGSNLP
-162 SDSEYL
+162 SDPEYL

-177 INPFTVIAVQGIIY
+177 TNPFTVTSVQGILYNFDNVMSVI
-191 EASHILEV
+191 IK
-199 TIRPDLNCYLRKG
+199 TDLNCYLRVG
-212 DLITFSG
+212 DLINFTG
-219 FVNNTTIGGIT
+219 FVNNTTIGGFT
-230 IANLLNGVNTY
+230 IASLLNGVNTK
-241 IQDIVDNNNGT
+241 IQDIVNNEDGT
-252 YTIKTSITVN
+252 YTITTSISVAN
-262 NSTSSYITG
+262 ATSAYITG
-271 LGTTNL
+271 LGTLSL
-277 VYNRV
+277 VYSRV

-328 YLPGYSYPL
+328 YLPGYSYPI

-373 VDYTYITKNGD
+373 VDYTYTTENGD
-384 SLRRSGDYF
+384 TLRRTGDYF
-393 GINGNINETTL
+393 GINGNINDTTL
-404 TYDIDGISFDFDP
+404 TYNIDGISFDFDP
-417 SHYTKM
+417 THYTKM

-434 SFSGM
+434 MFSGLIFDNM
-439 IYNNLPP
+439 PP

-460 EDNNGNLETNLY
+460 EDNNGNIATNLY
-472 GISLIDNPKNNTK
+472 GISLIDNPENNTK
-485 IGDTN
+485 IGETN
-490 LRFPLLSKLCSN
+490 VRFPLLNKLCTT

-507 TSYAFSLSLN
+507 TSYAFSLNLN
-517 FNILNDNVQDLANPD
+517 FSILNDNVQDLANPD

-544 NAMAQL
+544 NAMTQL
-550 SQTNDAFIK
+550 SITNDAFIK
-559 IVNDNVIIQKELNYL
+559 IVNDNVIIQQEINNL

-579 TNTSLQTINNNISY
+579 TNTSLKTINDNISY

-608 SDTVYVSSD
+608 SDTIYVTSD
-617 TSTNPP
+617 TSKNPP

-642 TSLYNNSELVIS
+642 TSLYNNSDIVVS
-654 DINVPNGRS
+654 DINIPNGRS
-663 FLINVINNDNL
+663 FLINVINNDTLDNKL
-674 NNQITNN
+674 NNN
-681 QNLSILIS
+681 QNLGILIS
-689 TDLRYGQKF
+689 SDLRYGQKF
-698 DLIINSDLTSTQN
+698 DLIIDSNLTSTQN
-711 KKLNLMINY
+711 KKLDLMINY
-720 LDGSNNIVTDYL
+720 VDSSNNIVTDYL

-741 YNAVKN
+741 YNSFQN
-747 KQNSANIFKKFNF
+747 KQNSANLFNKFNF
-760 SIDYTNIILTPDD
+760 TIDYSNIILTPDN

-778 ILEDFNILS
+778 ITGSSNILS

-803 GSSSNVIDYSG
+803 GSASNIIDYSG
-814 QYLVSDD
+814 QYFVIDPVS
-821 VTSVTNNNITSNFI
+821 SNYI
-835 TLDVK
+835 WLDVS
-840 TNSDLINSVYK
+840 TNSDLVNSVYK

-858 YSILYT
+858 SSVLYT

>member
-37 KMYFSKFMLLNLPK
+37 QMYFSKFMLLNLPK

-61 PIHFDFYNEDI
+61 PIHFDFYNNFIE
-72 FKQYSG
+72 YNG
-78 AQQATNFSDQFIESL
+78 AQPATNFNDQFVESL

-108 MNNSKDFYDNTN
+108 IGSSTDFYDTTN
-120 LRTPTERIFWKW
+120 LHTPTERIFWKW

-139 SFEPADTGS
+139 SFEPADTGT
-148 QYFSNMPEFESNLP
+148 QYFSNLPEFSSNLP
-162 SDSEYL
+162 SDQTYL

-177 INPFTVIAVQGIIY
+177 TNPFTVTSVQGILY
-191 EASHILEV
+191 NSVNVMSV
-199 TIRPDLNCYLRKG
+199 TITPTLNCYLRVG
-212 DLITFSG
+212 DLINFTG
-219 FVNNTTIGGIT
+219 FVNNTTIGMST
-230 IANLLNGVNTY
+230 IASLLNGVNTY
-241 IQDIVDNNNGT
+241 IQDIVNNNDGT
-252 YTIKTSITVN
+252 YTITTSISVAN
-262 NSTSSYITG
+262 ATSVYTTG
-271 LGTTNL
+271 LGTLSL

-282 IQYVGEIQGV
+282 IQYIGEIQGV

-306 ANIPDYVGQTPDIL
+306 ANIPDYVGQIPDVL

-328 YLPGYSYPL
+328 YLPGYSYPI

-349 EIFSNPIVSNPQ
+349 EIFSNPIVSSPQ

-373 VDYTYITKNGD
+373 VDYTYTTENGD
-384 SLRRSGDYF
+384 SLRRTGDYF
-393 GINGNINETTL
+393 GINGNINESTL
-404 TYDIDGISFDFDP
+404 TYNIDGISFDFDP
-417 SHYTKM
+417 THYTKM

-434 SFSGM
+434 MFSGL
-439 IYNNLPP
+439 IFDNIPP

-460 EDNNGNLETNLY
+460 EDNNGNLATNLY
-472 GISLIDNPKNNTK
+472 GISLIDNPENNTK
-485 IGDTN
+485 TDETN
-490 LRFPLLSKLCSN
+490 LRFPLLNKLCTT

-507 TSYAFSLSLN
+507 TSYAFSLNLN
-517 FNILNDNVQDLANPD
+517 FSILNDNVQDLANPD

-544 NAMAQL
+544 NAMTQL

-559 IVNDNVIIQKELNYL
+559 IVNDNAIIQQELSNL

-579 TNTSLQTINNNISY
+579 TNTSLQTINNNIAY

-608 SDTVYVSSD
+608 SDTIYVTSD

-642 TSLYNNSELVIS
+642 TSLYNNSDLVVS
-654 DINVPNGRS
+654 DINVPNGRT
-663 FLINVINNDNL
+663 FLINVINDDTL
-674 NNQITNN
+674 DNQINNN
-681 QNLSILIS
+681 QNLGILIS
-689 TDLRYGQKF
+689 SDLRYGQKF
-698 DLIINSDLTSTQN
+698 NLIIDSNLTSSQN
-711 KKLNLMINY
+711 KKLDLMINY
-720 LDGSNNIVTDYL
+720 VDSSNNIVTDYL

-741 YNAVKN
+741 YNSFSN
-747 KQNSANIFKKFNF
+747 SQNSANLFKKFNF
-760 SIDYTNIILTPDD
+760 TIDYNNIILTPDN

-778 ILEDFNILS
+778 IIGSSNILS
-787 NSIKKGDYL
+787 NSINKGDYL

-803 GSSSNVIDYSG
+803 GSASNIIDYSG
-814 QYLVSDD
+814 QYFVIDPVS
-821 VTSVTNNNITSNFI
+821 SNYI
-835 TLDVK
+835 ILDVS
-840 TNSDLINSVYK
+840 TNSDLVNSVYK
-851 TNTEYNF
+851 TNNEYNF
-858 YSILYT
+858 SSVLYT

>member
-51 QNLVNGTNSN
+51 QNLVSGTNSN
-61 PIHFDFYNEDI
+61 PIHFDFYNNFIE
-72 FKQYSG
+72 YNG
-78 AQQATNFSDQFIESL
+78 AQQATNFNDQFVESL

-108 MNNSKDFYDNTN
+108 IGSSTDFYDTTN
-120 LRTPTERIFWKW
+120 LHTPTERIFWKW

-148 QYFSNMPEFESNLP
+148 QYFSNLPEFTSNLP

-177 INPFTVIAVQGIIY
+177 TNPFTVTSIQGILYNSFNVI
-191 EASHILEV
+191 SV
-199 TIRPDLNCYLRKG
+199 TIKPDLNCYLRVG
-212 DLITFSG
+212 DLINFTG
-219 FVNNTTIGGIT
+219 FVNNTTIGGIS
-230 IANLLNGVNTY
+230 ISNLLNGINTY
-241 IQDIVDNNNGT
+241 IDNIVNNYDGT
-252 YTIKTSITVN
+252 YTIITEISVSNGTSVYT
-262 NSTSSYITG
+262 TG
-271 LGTTNL
+271 LGTLSL
-277 VYNRV
+277 VYSRV
-282 IQYVGEIQGV
+282 VQYVGEIQGV

-306 ANIPDYVGQTPDIL
+306 ANVPDYIGQTPDVL
-320 FRTTYDNN
+320 FRTTFDNN
-328 YLPGYSYPL
+328 YLPGYSYPI

-349 EIFSNPIVSNPQ
+349 EIFSNPIVSSPQ

-373 VDYTYITKNGD
+373 VDYTYTTENGD
-384 SLRRSGDYF
+384 SLRRTGDYF
-393 GINGNINETTL
+393 GINGNINDTTL
-404 TYDIDGISFDFDP
+404 TYNIDGISFDFDP
-417 SHYTKM
+417 THYTKM

-434 SFSGM
+434 MFSGLVF
-439 IYNNLPP
+439 NNLPP

-460 EDNNGNLETNLY
+460 EDNNGNLSTNLY
-472 GISLIDNPKNNTK
+472 GISLIDNPENNTK
-485 IGDTN
+485 TDETN
-490 LRFPLLSKLCSN
+490 IRFPLLNKLCTT

-507 TSYAFSLSLN
+507 TSYAFSLNLN
-517 FNILNDNVQDLANPD
+517 FSILNDNVQDLANPD

-544 NAMAQL
+544 NAMTQL

-559 IVNDNVIIQKELNYL
+559 IVNDNTIIQQELSDL

-579 TNTSLQTINNNISY
+579 TNTSLKTINNNIAY
-593 LQKLIQLY
+593 LQNLIQLY

-608 SDTVYVSSD
+608 SDTIYVTSD

-642 TSLYNNSELVIS
+642 TSLYNNSDLVIS

-663 FLINVINNDNL
+663 FLINIINDDTL

-681 QNLSILIS
+681 QNLGILIS
-689 TDLRYGQKF
+689 SDLRYGQKF
-698 DLIINSDLTSTQN
+698 DLIINSSLTSTQN
-711 KKLNLMINY
+711 KKLDIMINY
-720 LDGSNNIVTDYL
+720 VDSSNNIITDNL

-741 YNAVKN
+741 YNSYQSA
-747 KQNSANIFKKFNF
+747 QNSASLFDKFNF
-760 SIDYTNIILTPDD
+760 TIDYSNIILTPDN

-778 ILEDFNILS
+778 IIGNSNILS
-787 NSIKKGDYL
+787 NSINKGDYL

-803 GSSSNVIDYSG
+803 GTGSNVINYSG
-814 QYLVSDD
+814 QYFVIDPIS
-821 VTSVTNNNITSNFI
+821 SNYI
-835 TLDVK
+835 ILDIS
-840 TNSDLINSVYK
+840 TNSNLVNSIYK

-858 YSILYT
+858 NSVLYT

-884 NTSSLSS
+884 NTSSLNS

>member
-37 KMYFSKFMLLNLPK
+37 QMYFSKFMLLNLPK
-51 QNLVNGTNSN
+51 QNLVHGTNSN
-61 PIHFDFYNEDI
+61 PIHFDFYNNFIE
-72 FKQYSG
+72 YNG
-78 AQQATNFSDQFIESL
+78 AQPATNFNDQFVESL

-108 MNNSKDFYDNTN
+108 IGSSTDFYDTTN
-120 LRTPTERIFWKW
+120 LHTPTERIFWKW

-139 SFEPADTGS
+139 SFEPADTGT
-148 QYFSNMPEFESNLP
+148 QYFSNLPEFSSNLP
-162 SDSEYL
+162 SDQTYL

-177 INPFTVIAVQGIIY
+177 TNPFTVTSVQGILY
-191 EASHILEV
+191 NSVNVMSV
-199 TIRPDLNCYLRKG
+199 TITPTLNCYLRVG
-212 DLITFSG
+212 DLINFTG
-219 FVNNTTIGGIT
+219 FVNNTTIGMST
-230 IANLLNGVNTY
+230 IASLLNGVNTY
-241 IQDIVDNNNGT
+241 IQDIVNNNDGT
-252 YTIKTSITVN
+252 YTITTSISVAN
-262 NSTSSYITG
+262 ATSVYTTG
-271 LGTTNL
+271 LGTLSL

-282 IQYVGEIQGV
+282 IKYIGEIQGV

-306 ANIPDYVGQTPDIL
+306 ANIPDYVGQIPDVL

-328 YLPGYSYPL
+328 YLPGYSYPI

-349 EIFSNPIVSNPQ
+349 EIFSNPIVSSPQ

-373 VDYTYITKNGD
+373 VDYTYTTENGD
-384 SLRRSGDYF
+384 SLRRTGDYF
-393 GINGNINETTL
+393 GINGNINESTL
-404 TYDIDGISFDFDP
+404 TYNIDGISFDFDP
-417 SHYTKM
+417 THYTKM

-434 SFSGM
+434 MFSGL
-439 IYNNLPP
+439 IFDNIPP

-460 EDNNGNLETNLY
+460 EDNNGNLATNLY
-472 GISLIDNPKNNTK
+472 GISLIDNPENNTK
-485 IGDTN
+485 TDETN
-490 LRFPLLSKLCSN
+490 LRFPLLNKLCTT

-507 TSYAFSLSLN
+507 TSYAFSLNLN
-517 FNILNDNVQDLANPD
+517 FSILNDNVQDLANPD

-544 NAMAQL
+544 NAMTQL

-559 IVNDNVIIQKELNYL
+559 IVNDNAIIQQELSNL

-579 TNTSLQTINNNISY
+579 TNTSLQTINNNIAY

-608 SDTVYVSSD
+608 SDTIYVTSD

-637 NNINT
+637 NNINI
-642 TSLYNNSELVIS
+642 TSLYNNSDLVVS
-654 DINVPNGRS
+654 DINVPNGRT
-663 FLINVINNDNL
+663 FLINVINDDTL
-674 NNQITNN
+674 DNQINNN
-681 QNLSILIS
+681 QNLGILIS
-689 TDLRYGQKF
+689 SDLRYGQKF
-698 DLIINSDLTSTQN
+698 NLIIDSNLTSSQN
-711 KKLNLMINY
+711 KKLDLMINY
-720 LDGSNNIVTDYL
+720 VDSSNNIVTDYL

-741 YNAVKN
+741 YNSFSN
-747 KQNSANIFKKFNF
+747 SQNSANLFKKFNF
-760 SIDYTNIILTPDD
+760 TIDYNNIILTPDN

-778 ILEDFNILS
+778 IIGSSNILS
-787 NSIKKGDYL
+787 NSINKGDYL

-803 GSSSNVIDYSG
+803 GSASNIIDYSG
-814 QYLVSDD
+814 QYFVIDPVS
-821 VTSVTNNNITSNFI
+821 SNYI
-835 TLDVK
+835 ILDVS
-840 TNSDLINSVYK
+840 TNSDLVNSVYK
-851 TNTEYNF
+851 TNNEYNF
-858 YSILYT
+858 SSVLYT

>member
-37 KMYFSKFMLLNLPK
+37 QMYFSKFMLLNLPK
-51 QNLVNGTNSN
+51 QNLVHGTNSN
-61 PIHFDFYNEDI
+61 PIHFDFYNNFIE
-72 FKQYSG
+72 YNG
-78 AQQATNFSDQFIESL
+78 AQPATNFNDQFVESL

-108 MNNSKDFYDNTN
+108 IGSSTDFYDTTN
-120 LRTPTERIFWKW
+120 LHTPTERIFWKW

-139 SFEPADTGS
+139 SFEPADTGT
-148 QYFSNMPEFESNLP
+148 QYFSNLPEFSSNLP
-162 SDSEYL
+162 SDQTYL

-177 INPFTVIAVQGIIY
+177 TNPFTVTSVQGILY
-191 EASHILEV
+191 NSVNVMSV
-199 TIRPDLNCYLRKG
+199 TITPTLNCYLRVG
-212 DLITFSG
+212 DLINFTG
-219 FVNNTTIGGIT
+219 FVNNTTIGMST
-230 IANLLNGVNTY
+230 IASLLNGVNTY
-241 IQDIVDNNNGT
+241 IQDIVNNNDGT
-252 YTIKTSITVN
+252 YTITTSISVAN
-262 NSTSSYITG
+262 ATSVYTTG
-271 LGTTNL
+271 LGTLSL

-282 IQYVGEIQGV
+282 IQYIGEIQGV

-306 ANIPDYVGQTPDIL
+306 ANIPDYVGQIPDVL

-328 YLPGYSYPL
+328 YLPGYSYPI

-349 EIFSNPIVSNPQ
+349 EIFSNPIVSSPQ

-373 VDYTYITKNGD
+373 VDYTYTTENGD
-384 SLRRSGDYF
+384 SLRRTGDYF
-393 GINGNINETTL
+393 GINGNINESTL
-404 TYDIDGISFDFDP
+404 TYNIDGISFDFDP
-417 SHYTKM
+417 THYTKM

-434 SFSGM
+434 MFSGL
-439 IYNNLPP
+439 IFDNIPP

-460 EDNNGNLETNLY
+460 EDNNGNLATNLY
-472 GISLIDNPKNNTK
+472 GISLIDNPENNTK
-485 IGDTN
+485 TDETN
-490 LRFPLLSKLCSN
+490 LRFPLLNKLCTT

-507 TSYAFSLSLN
+507 TSYAFSLNLN
-517 FNILNDNVQDLANPD
+517 FSILNDNVQDLANPD

-544 NAMAQL
+544 NAMTQL

-559 IVNDNVIIQKELNYL
+559 IVNDNAIIQQELSNL

-579 TNTSLQTINNNISY
+579 TNTSLQTINNNIAY

-608 SDTVYVSSD
+608 SDTIYVTSD

-642 TSLYNNSELVIS
+642 TSLYNNSDLVVS
-654 DINVPNGRS
+654 DINVPNGRT
-663 FLINVINNDNL
+663 FLINVINDDTL
-674 NNQITNN
+674 DNQINNN
-681 QNLSILIS
+681 QNLGILIS
-689 TDLRYGQKF
+689 SDLRYGQKF
-698 DLIINSDLTSTQN
+698 NLIIDSNLTSSQN
-711 KKLNLMINY
+711 KKLDLMINY
-720 LDGSNNIVTDYL
+720 VDSSNNIVTDYL

-741 YNAVKN
+741 YNSFSN
-747 KQNSANIFKKFNF
+747 SQNSANLFKKFNF
-760 SIDYTNIILTPDD
+760 TIDYNNIILTPDN

-778 ILEDFNILS
+778 IIGSSNILS
-787 NSIKKGDYL
+787 NSINKGDYL

-803 GSSSNVIDYSG
+803 GSASNIIDYSG
-814 QYLVSDD
+814 QYFVIDPVS
-821 VTSVTNNNITSNFI
+821 SNYI
-835 TLDVK
+835 ILDVS
-840 TNSDLINSVYK
+840 TNSDLVNSVYK
-851 TNTEYNF
+851 TNNEYNF
-858 YSILYT
+858 SSVLYT